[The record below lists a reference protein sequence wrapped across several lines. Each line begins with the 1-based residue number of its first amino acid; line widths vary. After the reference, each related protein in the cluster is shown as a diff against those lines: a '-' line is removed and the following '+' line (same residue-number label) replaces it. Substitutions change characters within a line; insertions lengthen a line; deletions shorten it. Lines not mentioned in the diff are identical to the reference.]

1 MKIFEADGRKPL
13 EGVRVSAHQ
22 GLEALTKAL
31 PFFFVHHRPAL
42 PSLTTNSYN
51 YSISAQMDGPDPS
64 GGLGAGGGEA
74 MLAADRAAA
83 APSMSGQHRDVA
95 GRGAWIVRAVAPA
108 EVNRLVFIGS
118 ANENDTLL
126 DFLQTGA

>member
-1 MKIFEADGRKPL
+1 
-13 EGVRVSAHQ
+13 
-22 GLEALTKAL
+22 
-31 PFFFVHHRPAL
+31 
-42 PSLTTNSYN
+42 
-51 YSISAQMDGPDPS
+51 MDGPGSP
-64 GGLGAGGGEA
+64 GLVGPGGGEA

-95 GRGAWIVRAVAPA
+95 GRGAWIVRALAPA

-126 DFLQTGA
+126 DFLQTGAWCRCKLTWASMLKVRSGTACSACLSMSL